1 MLLCCTKYR
10 RFPVIAAITIIAAAC
25 QSPGTAGED
34 ARERSVPKKV
44 IKLSHSHQADFTAEL
59 HLAAWIFQ
67 QWVHDHSDDLE
78 VKIYAANALGQE
90 REVYEAMQLG
100 SGASCVVSGTAILN
114 NFTPRIGVL
123 DLPFLWQDYDHLYR
137 VLDGE
142 VGDILAR
149 ELERAGFKVLGW
161 LNSWGYRNIVTSK
174 KEVNTAR
181 DLKGLKIRTIQTPVY
196 LAALNAMGANATP
209 MAFGEVYT
217 GMQTGVLD
225 GFEHNAT
232 VIWANKFYEVGNYMA
247 LTRHLLGP
255 VVFAFSKKEWDRLDN
270 EEQRVVQ
277 AAATMARD
285 VERGLTAI
293 RENEAF
299 QMLRERG
306 MAINEIDTRIFAERA
321 VEIQNNMAREM
332 GALDLLERIRAAG
345 RNE

>member
-1 MLLCCTKYR
+1 MLR
-10 RFPVIAAITIIAAAC
+10 RNKHSCFPIFAAITIFIAAC
-25 QSPGTAGED
+25 QSPGAAGGDAGEKPI
-34 ARERSVPKKV
+34 PKKV

-59 HLAAWIFQ
+59 HQAAWIFQ
-67 QWVHDHSDDLE
+67 QWVHDHSDGLE
-78 VKIYAANALGQE
+78 VKIYAANTLGQE
-90 REVYEAMQLG
+90 REVYEGMQLG

-123 DLPFLWQDYDHLYR
+123 DLPFLWQDYDHMYK

-149 ELERAGFKVLGW
+149 ELEQAGFKVLGW
-161 LNSWGYRNIVTSK
+161 LNSWGYRNIVTSS
-174 KEVNTAR
+174 KEIKTSQ
-181 DLKGLKIRTIQTPVY
+181 DLRGLKIRTIPTPIY
-196 LAALNAMGANATP
+196 LAALNAMGVNATP

-232 VIWANKFYEVGNYMA
+232 VIWANKFYEVGKYMT
-247 LTRHLLGP
+247 LTRHILGP
-255 VVFAFSKKEWDRLDN
+255 VVFIFSKKVWDKLSD
-270 EEQRVVQ
+270 EDKRVIQ

-299 QMLRERG
+299 QKLREDG
-306 MAINEIDTRIFAERA
+306 MTITEIDTRVFAESA
-321 VEIQNNMAREM
+321 VVIQNNLANKM
-332 GALDLLERIRAAG
+332 GALDLLEMIRAAG
-345 RNE
+345 RD